1 MFQTELMDL
10 ETLSIQFWHKSD
22 FEIAS
27 HQKLKSILRTIIK
40 FLTRPEEKIQFLNN
54 FLKPSLNEIWID
66 DKRLHLYIK
75 KLISFWS

>member
-40 FLTRPEEKIQFLNN
+40 FLQDQKKKYNC
-54 FLKPSLNEIWID
+54 WI
-66 DKRLHLYIK
+66 I
-75 KLISFWS
+75 FWNQL